1 MSEQQLVT
9 DPNWGAP
16 PPAPPPPAGP
26 KGSERTRVDAG
37 GAIGVDHDAIVHG
50 IADWA
55 STLPPKWQ
63 APAAFL
69 ATLPADMLGS
79 LAEMLSSPESIAA
92 AGAKP
97 TMAAIDSAA
106 AARHSLQ
113 KPADIALDALVK
125 KTGID
130 PDALDLASTRMRLQ
144 AARSRTRQVDTLA
157 DLAQQRAALGDGKSL
172 SAAEEAALY
181 KQGYTPATVEK
192 IKTAARQADATP
204 VSAVPASP
212 VASTPAAAAAP
223 ASPVP
228 STAAQS
234 PTGAAPP
241 SAPSPQQ
248 VLNEAALARRR
259 AEYQARAVAPPEAP
273 ASAKAKLFASE
284 GPEYM
289 RLIKAGK
296 THQQA
301 MDVIQAN
308 RLLQERLGLSTP
320 TADETRFPK
329 GNRGKVPE

>member
-16 PPAPPPPAGP
+16 PPAPPPAAGP
-26 KGSERTRVDAG
+26 KGSERTRVDAA

-79 LAEMLSSPESIAA
+79 LAEMLSSPESLAA

-157 DLAQQRAALGDGKSL
+157 DLAQQRAALSDGKSL

-181 KQGYTPATVEK
+181 KQGYSPASVEK
-192 IKTAARQADATP
+192 IKAAARQSADATP
-204 VSAVPASP
+204 ASAAPVSP
-212 VASTPAAAAAP
+212 VASAPAAATVP
-223 ASPVP
+223 ASGAP
-228 STAAQS
+228 STAAQL
-234 PTGAAPP
+234 PTATAPP
-241 SAPSPQQ
+241 SVPSPQRT
-248 VLNEAALARRR
+248 LNEEAIAARR
-259 AEYQARAVAPPEAP
+259 AAYQAKQATPPVLPLADLRPGAETTEF
-273 ASAKAKLFASE
+273 L
-284 GPEYM
+284 

-296 THQQA
+296 TQKEAMAAIQVQRDLQA
-301 MDVIQAN
+301 Q
-308 RLLQERLGLSTP
+308 LGLKTP